1 MPAGRVAG
9 PVTCMCWCGSPRIR
23 CSGAK
28 GTIFHLELPVA
39 VHEAVLGA
47 RVEVPS
53 LDGPFRLTIP
63 PGTQSGRQFRIGG
76 RGVPTMDGGRGDLVV
91 QARLV
96 LPETVDERSQELMRE
111 FGRRNNEDVRRAL
124 SAE

>member
-1 MPAGRVAG
+1 MQVAPHPLFRREG
-9 PVTCMCWCGSPRIR
+9 DDL
-23 CSGAK
+23 
-28 GTIFHLELPVA
+28 HLELPVA

-47 RVEVPS
+47 RIEVPS

-63 PGTQSGRQFRIGG
+63 PGTQSGPAVPDRRARRAGDG
-76 RGVPTMDGGRGDLVV
+76 RAAGAIWSCDV
-91 QARLV
+91 RLV
-96 LPETVDERSQELMRE
+96 LPEIVDERSQELMRE